1 MNSNRKYQ
9 SKNENPQFI
18 FLEKIRAMFITIIEK
33 EKITNNLKIS
43 LSDSS
48 DLNLITYFNEIDKNN
63 MGYID
68 VINLQSYLQDNY
80 IFLNE
85 LTIRR
90 FIHQYDK
97 NQKFSLVYNDFRNIF
112 KPYIDYSNDYIQI
125 NNDLSTKDKFLN
137 ILKSTLEL
145 IEKINEMTT
154 DIRKSNN
161 FTTYEAF
168 MGITKGNKYLD
179 EEFMTHFLEHNYNSK
194 EIRHLIYI
202 IDLNNDSV
210 ISYEEFQDFF
220 TPLINEKQIKIDK
233 IDNNYEFDINL
244 KENLLNKYNI
254 YNENNLKE
262 KYDNNDIVN
271 YEKSGIYNFK
281 KKEHNRNINNIFDE
295 DDKKYCNTF
304 TQKVNNNFGNISS
317 NKTINFDS
325 GYEPYNTKNNIYN
338 SFKDYDEY
346 IDKYNTMK
354 DFKFNKIKYFSKY
367 NKLTEEKN
375 KENDMNKYNILDD
388 RNIRNNNKYEN
399 DNDKSNKYSNSNSGL
414 FEKTKEIISSSSKNS
429 SDIYNDYNDYM
440 HNNNNKR
447 EDIKCY
453 NYKEKKCTKL
463 INSEKN
469 NKPKKSK
476 KLSISLYK
484 NDTNYNNNKTEYFN
498 DKYGYGFEKMN
509 RIWKNGLK
517 IEKNV
522 DINLSYKDK
531 IDKYNLK
538 NKNKNDL
545 IENKDYKININ
556 DFTCGKRTER
566 EEEDTNANINIDID
580 KDKLNILNEN
590 DRYTDNFNFG
600 DKINEEIL
608 NKKLKE
614 YTNSSLINFINYIE
628 FLVEKEKNNIDN
640 KDKLSLRD
648 DVTLKDLFFIFDYN
662 KKNNISKNEFKSV
675 CKKLLGLY
683 PTSDQIVLV
692 FKRYDKN
699 KDDNL
704 NLNEFLAMIR
714 PLKEE
719 YANYLFSKKNSGN
732 KNKEFQQLSNK
743 SKKLLIEVI
752 RGIIDN
758 EGNYYKFKDDIINQ
772 NLLEIKDLWNSISKY
787 CKNKKGINKFEMN
800 KLLIEN
806 GCSLSQ
812 YELDIIY
819 NKLDYDKDQFISNE
833 DLTQEF
839 VNYY

>member
-1 MNSNRKYQ
+1 MNSYRKYQ

-33 EKITNNLKIS
+33 ERITNNLKIS

-48 DLNLITYFNEIDKNN
+48 DSNLIKFFNEIDKNN

-68 VINLQSYLQDNY
+68 VKDLQRYLQDNF

-90 FIHQYDK
+90 FIHQFDK
-97 NQKFSLVYNDFRNIF
+97 NQTFSLVYEDFRNIF
-112 KPYIDYSNDYIQI
+112 KPYIDYSDDFNQI

-145 IEKINEMTT
+145 IEKINEMTC
-154 DIRKSNN
+154 DISKTNN
-161 FTTYEAF
+161 FTSYEAF

-179 EEFMTHFLEHNYNSK
+179 EEFMTHFLEHDYNNK
-194 EIRHLIYI
+194 EIKHLIYI
-202 IDLNNDSV
+202 IDLNNDSL
-210 ISYEEFQDFF
+210 ISYEEFQEFF
-220 TPLINEKQIKIDK
+220 TPLIKHKEQIKL
-233 IDNNYEFDINL
+233 DNNFEFDTNL
-244 KENLLNKYNI
+244 KDNLLNKYNN
-254 YNENNLKE
+254 YNENNFKE
-262 KYDNNDIVN
+262 KYDNDIVN

-281 KKEHNRNINNIFDE
+281 KKEYNNRNINNILDE
-295 DDKKYCNTF
+295 DDKKYYNTY
-304 TQKVNNNFGNISS
+304 TQKVNNLENISS

-325 GYEPYNTKNNIYN
+325 GYELYNIKNNIYT
-338 SFKDYDEY
+338 SFKDYDDY
-346 IDKYNTMK
+346 LDKNYNMMK
-354 DFKFNKIKYFSKY
+354 DFKYYKIKYFPKY
-367 NKLTEEKN
+367 NRLTDEKN
-375 KENDMNKYNILDD
+375 KENDINKYNIIDYK
-388 RNIRNNNKYEN
+388 NIRSINKYEN
-399 DNDKSNKYSNSNSGL
+399 DKSNEYSNSGL
-414 FEKTKEIISSSSKNS
+414 FEKTKEVLSSSSKNS
-429 SDIYNDYNDYM
+429 LDIYDDDKNDKT
-440 HNNNNKR
+440 NNNIFQN
-447 EDIKCY
+447 IKCY
-453 NYKEKKCTKL
+453 NYKEKNFTKL
-463 INSEKN
+463 INSDKN
-469 NKPKKSK
+469 NNPKKSK
-476 KLSISLYK
+476 KLSASC
-484 NDTNYNNNKTEYFN
+484 YNNDNNHKNQKDYFN
-498 DKYGYGFEKMN
+498 EKYGYEKKKN
-509 RIWKNGLK
+509 KIWKNGLK

-531 IDKYNLK
+531 KD
-538 NKNKNDL
+538 KNKNDI
-545 IENKDYKININ
+545 IENKDYIININ

-566 EEEDTNANINIDID
+566 EEENSNIDKI
-580 KDKLNILNEN
+580 NILNEN
-590 DRYTDNFNFG
+590 DRYMDNFSN
-600 DKINEEIL
+600 KINEEIL

-614 YTNSSLINFINYIE
+614 YNNSSLIYFINYIE
-628 FLVEKEKNNIDN
+628 FFVEKEKNNISN

-648 DVTLKDLFFIFDYN
+648 DVTLKDLFLIFDYN

-675 CKKLLGLY
+675 CKKLFGLY

-704 NLNEFLAMIR
+704 NLKEFLAMVR

-719 YANYLFSKKNSGN
+719 YANYLFSKKNLGN
-732 KNKEFQQLSNK
+732 KNKKYQQLSNK

-772 NLLEIKDLWNSISKY
+772 NLLELNDLWNSISKY

-800 KLLIEN
+800 KILIEN

-819 NKLDYDKDQFISNE
+819 NKLDYDNDQFISHD

>member
-1 MNSNRKYQ
+1 MNSYRKYQ

-33 EKITNNLKIS
+33 ERITNNLKIS

-48 DLNLITYFNEIDKNN
+48 DSNLIKFFNEIDKNN

-68 VINLQSYLQDNY
+68 VKDLQRYLQDNF

-90 FIHQYDK
+90 FIHQFDK
-97 NQKFSLVYNDFRNIF
+97 NQTFSLVYEDFRNIF
-112 KPYIDYSNDYIQI
+112 KPYIDYSDDFNQI

-145 IEKINEMTT
+145 IEKINEMTC
-154 DIRKSNN
+154 DISKTNN
-161 FTTYEAF
+161 FTSYEAF

-179 EEFMTHFLEHNYNSK
+179 EEFMTHFLEHDYNNK
-194 EIRHLIYI
+194 EIKHLIYI
-202 IDLNNDSV
+202 IDLNNDSL
-210 ISYEEFQDFF
+210 ISYEEFQEFF
-220 TPLINEKQIKIDK
+220 TPLIKHKEQIKL
-233 IDNNYEFDINL
+233 DNNFEFDTNL
-244 KENLLNKYNI
+244 KDNLLNKYNN
-254 YNENNLKE
+254 YNENNFKE
-262 KYDNNDIVN
+262 KYDNDIVN

-281 KKEHNRNINNIFDE
+281 KKEYNNRNINNILDE
-295 DDKKYCNTF
+295 DDKKYYNTY
-304 TQKVNNNFGNISS
+304 TQKVNNLENISS

-325 GYEPYNTKNNIYN
+325 GYELYNIKNNIYT
-338 SFKDYDEY
+338 SFKDYDDY
-346 IDKYNTMK
+346 LDKNYNMMK
-354 DFKFNKIKYFSKY
+354 DFKYYKIKYFPKY
-367 NKLTEEKN
+367 NRLTDEKN
-375 KENDMNKYNILDD
+375 KENDINKYNIIDYK
-388 RNIRNNNKYEN
+388 NIRSINKYEN
-399 DNDKSNKYSNSNSGL
+399 DKSNEYSNSGL
-414 FEKTKEIISSSSKNS
+414 FEKTKEVLSSSSKNS
-429 SDIYNDYNDYM
+429 LDIYDDDKNDKT
-440 HNNNNKR
+440 NNNIFQN
-447 EDIKCY
+447 IKCY
-453 NYKEKKCTKL
+453 NYKEKNFTKL
-463 INSEKN
+463 INSDKN
-469 NKPKKSK
+469 NNPKKSK
-476 KLSISLYK
+476 KLSASC
-484 NDTNYNNNKTEYFN
+484 YNNDNNHKNQKDYFN
-498 DKYGYGFEKMN
+498 EKYGYEKKKN
-509 RIWKNGLK
+509 KIWKNGLK

-531 IDKYNLK
+531 KD
-538 NKNKNDL
+538 KNKNDI
-545 IENKDYKININ
+545 IENKDYIININ

-566 EEEDTNANINIDID
+566 EEENSNIDKI
-580 KDKLNILNEN
+580 NILNEN
-590 DRYTDNFNFG
+590 DRYMDNFSN
-600 DKINEEIL
+600 KINEEIL

-614 YTNSSLINFINYIE
+614 YNNSSLIYFINYIE
-628 FLVEKEKNNIDN
+628 FFVEKEKNNISN

-648 DVTLKDLFFIFDYN
+648 DVTLKDLFLIFDYN
-662 KKNNISKNEFKSV
+662 KKNNISKIEFKSV
-675 CKKLLGLY
+675 CKKLFGLY

-704 NLNEFLAMIR
+704 NLKEFLAMVR

-719 YANYLFSKKNSGN
+719 YANYLFSKKNLGN
-732 KNKEFQQLSNK
+732 KNKKYQQLSNK

-772 NLLEIKDLWNSISKY
+772 NLLELNDLWNSISKY

-819 NKLDYDKDQFISNE
+819 NKLDYDNDQFISHD